1 MSKSRNVG
9 LDHNDFITSVGDRL
23 GDKPDWIRPELEW
36 IEGVHRSAAETQQN
50 VPEEPFPEPVY
61 VKVKPSDH
69 PRGASAMIDYH
80 GASQRLKG
88 CRPGSWLISPRTGWK
103 WIVWSHGSVGW
114 QPKDAC
120 LPDALRVHS
129 RNDVQ

>member
-1 MSKSRNVG
+1 
-9 LDHNDFITSVGDRL
+9 
-23 GDKPDWIRPELEW
+23 
-36 IEGVHRSAAETQQN
+36 
-50 VPEEPFPEPVY
+50 
-61 VKVKPSDH
+61 
-69 PRGASAMIDYH
+69 MIDVH
-80 GASQRLKG
+80 AAKHRLKG

-103 WIVWSHGSVGW
+103 WIVYPRGGVSW